1 MSISD
6 RLDTIENGWKPK
18 IFKKIFLDRI
28 EYLDKNGN
36 QHNENDLPAVIYKS
50 GTNIWYKNGKCH
62 RDGDEPAFILGS
74 GTKIWYKNNKKHRNN
89 GEPAVV

>member
-28 EYLDKNGN
+28 EYLDKM
-36 QHNENDLPAVIYKS
+36 VI
-50 GTNIWYKNGKCH
+50 NIMKTIY
-62 RDGDEPAFILGS
+62 LQ
-74 GTKIWYKNNKKHRNN
+74 
-89 GEPAVV
+89 